1 MVDLRPLSNA
11 GFRHLA
17 AALSINEFGNAIG
30 EVALALLVF
39 DRTGSA
45 IASATLFLALRFFPA
60 LFAPLLTTYV
70 EVLHPRV
77 VLTVLYIAE
86 AALFAAI
93 ASVAHRF
100 SLPLVLALVTV
111 DGVLAIVATTLN
123 RSAITNNLVGVG
135 LLREGNGLVNLGAM
149 VAFAAGP
156 VVAGALVAWH
166 GASVALTVDAGSFL
180 LTALVIASA
189 PGLRIESDRETG
201 TAGRFKAGM
210 AILRTRPTVRRL
222 LLAITI
228 TLGLASVAVPIE
240 VVFAQKTLHA
250 GSSGYGLLLTSW
262 GAGML
267 IGGVAFTLGR
277 SIPLM
282 RILGYS
288 TAMVAIGYGGLAL
301 SPTLAVACTF
311 SFVGGT
317 GNGAAWVAA
326 MTAIQQRIPLTNQS
340 AVMSVLTALN
350 QVMPAVGFLIG
361 GVVTSVSSPRVAYA
375 ISAVGTAAALAT
387 FLFRPIN
394 RVRLN
399 KPVDRPIDGEE
410 SGGWT
415 ERNVRALSEESQPAS
430 RTLTSTTPFI
440 G

>member
-1 MVDLRPLSNA
+1 MVDLRALRNA

-30 EVALALLVF
+30 EVALALLVY

-60 LFAPLLTTYV
+60 LLAPLLTTYV

-100 SLPLVLALVTV
+100 SLALVLALVTL

-135 LLREGNGLVNLGAM
+135 LLREGNGIVNLGAM
-149 VAFAAGP
+149 IAFAAGP

-166 GASVALTVDAGSFL
+166 GASLALLVDAGSFL
-180 LTALVIASA
+180 LTALVIATA
-189 PGLRIESDRETG
+189 PGLRIESDHETG

-222 LLAITI
+222 LFAIAL

-250 GSSGYGLLLTSW
+250 GSSGYGFLLTSW

-267 IGGVAFTLGR
+267 IGGVAFTLGH
-277 SIPLM
+277 SFPLM

-301 SPTLAVACTF
+301 SPTLAVACAF
-311 SFVGGT
+311 SLVGGT

-326 MTAIQQRIPLTNQS
+326 MTAIQQRIPLTQPERRDVCADGAQS
-340 AVMSVLTALN
+340 GDA
-350 QVMPAVGFLIG
+350 G
-361 GVVTSVSSPRVAYA
+361 GRLLDRRHRHFGKLAPRRLRDLGCRNRPLRSQRSC
-375 ISAVGTAAALAT
+375 SARSIAC
-387 FLFRPIN
+387 
-394 RVRLN
+394 
-399 KPVDRPIDGEE
+399 D
-410 SGGWT
+410 
-415 ERNVRALSEESQPAS
+415 
-430 RTLTSTTPFI
+430 
-440 G
+440 

>member
-1 MVDLRPLSNA
+1 MPASVTLPPATVDQRVRQRHRRGRPC
-11 GFRHLA
+11 A
-17 AALSINEFGNAIG
+17 AWSY
-30 EVALALLVF
+30 

-45 IASATLFLALRFFPA
+45 LAYRHALPRTSLLPCSPGAAAYDIRRGAAPARGATA
-60 LFAPLLTTYV
+60 
-70 EVLHPRV
+70 
-77 VLTVLYIAE
+77 LYIAE

-100 SLPLVLALVTV
+100 SLPLVLALSQSTESC
-111 DGVLAIVATTLN
+111 AIAATTLN

-135 LLREGNGLVNLGAM
+135 LLREGNGIVNLGAM

-166 GASVALTVDAGSFL
+166 GASVALTVDAATFL

-189 PGLRIESDRETG
+189 PGLRIESDHDAG

-222 LLAITI
+222 LFAITI

-262 GAGML
+262 GVGML

-301 SPTLAVACTF
+301 SPTLASPAR
-311 SFVGGT
+311 SHSSGEP
-317 GNGAAWVAA
+317 A
-326 MTAIQQRIPLTNQS
+326 TAP
-340 AVMSVLTALN
+340 
-350 QVMPAVGFLIG
+350 PG
-361 GVVTSVSSPRVAYA
+361 
-375 ISAVGTAAALAT
+375 
-387 FLFRPIN
+387 
-394 RVRLN
+394 
-399 KPVDRPIDGEE
+399 
-410 SGGWT
+410 
-415 ERNVRALSEESQPAS
+415 S
-430 RTLTSTTPFI
+430 RR
-440 G
+440 